1 MTDFAFIQKEF
12 RSEIRDRK
20 SVGYSARNRICGSK
34 SKRAAKL
41 PSDSLTPKQW
51 KEKNGPVTTYNLSR
65 PMSWQVFSAMP
76 ADLQRDYLTDLT
88 ETHHLTQ
95 VAVARIFGI
104 SPKYCSLKL
113 RELGFADLFPKGR
126 RMHRDDEQ
134 WLRGFLSGGVSTE
147 NEADAAASH
156 NQNGNIYDVI
166 VPDAEKPVETPA
178 RPMQMSELSVRF
190 DGRIDLT
197 QVMNTL
203 RYMLPDGDEASVQIV
218 IHRGGFSHE
227 A

>member
-1 MTDFAFIQKEF
+1 MTDSAFIQKEF

-34 SKRAAKL
+34 SKRAAVL

-65 PMSWQVFSAMP
+65 PMTWQVFSSMP
-76 ADLQRDYLTDLT
+76 VDLQRDYLVDLT
-88 ETHHLTQ
+88 QSHHITQ
-95 VAVARIFGI
+95 VALAKIFGI
-104 SPKYCSLKL
+104 SSKYCSIKMN
-113 RELGFADLFPKGR
+113 ELGFASLFPKGR
-126 RMHRDDEQ
+126 RMSYDDEQ
-134 WLRGFLSGGVSTE
+134 WLRDFLSGGVNTE
-147 NEADAAASH
+147 GETGTATNH
-156 NQNGNIYDVI
+156 NPNGDTYDVI
-166 VPDAEKPVETPA
+166 VSDMEAPVQAPS

-197 QVMNTL
+197 QIMNTL

-218 IHRGGFSHE
+218 VQRGGLHNES
-227 A
+227 

>member
-1 MTDFAFIQKEF
+1 MTDSAFIQKEF

-51 KEKNGPVTTYNLSR
+51 KEKNGPVNTYNLSR

-104 SPKYCSLKL
+104 SPKYCSLKM
-113 RELGFADLFPKGR
+113 RELGYADLFPKGR
-126 RMHRDDEQ
+126 RMHREDEQ
-134 WLRGFLSGGVSTE
+134 WLRGFLADGANTPEAPDAMTDYAPDDDAEMEAAPQASTE
-147 NEADAAASH
+147 H
-156 NQNGNIYDVI
+156 
-166 VPDAEKPVETPA
+166 
-178 RPMQMSELSVRF
+178 PMQMTELSVRF

-197 QVMNTL
+197 QILNTL

-218 IHRGGFSHE
+218 IQRGGLS
-227 A
+227 

>member
-1 MTDFAFIQKEF
+1 MTDSAFIQKEF

-51 KEKNGPVTTYNLSR
+51 KEKNGPVNTYNLSR

-104 SPKYCSLKL
+104 SPKYCSLKM
-113 RELGFADLFPKGR
+113 RELGYADLFPKGR
-126 RMHRDDEQ
+126 RMHREDEQ
-134 WLRGFLSGGVSTE
+134 WLRGFLADGANTPEAPDAMTDYAPDDDAEMEAAPQASTE
-147 NEADAAASH
+147 H
-156 NQNGNIYDVI
+156 
-166 VPDAEKPVETPA
+166 
-178 RPMQMSELSVRF
+178 PMQMTELSVRF

-197 QVMNTL
+197 QILNTL
-203 RYMLPDGDEASVQIV
+203 RYMLPDGDEASVQI
-218 IHRGGFSHE
+218 IIQRGGFSHE
-227 A
+227 S